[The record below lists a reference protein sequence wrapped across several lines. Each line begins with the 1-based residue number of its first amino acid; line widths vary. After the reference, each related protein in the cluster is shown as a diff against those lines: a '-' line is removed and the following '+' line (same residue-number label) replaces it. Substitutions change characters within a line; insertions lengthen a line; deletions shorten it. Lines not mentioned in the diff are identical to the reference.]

1 MPSAEE
7 SSRAAQLQAQLERK
21 FQTYLDKSVPHVSQR
36 WSAFACVALV
46 YLVRAYFLKG
56 YYIVTYGLGIYNL
69 NLLIGFMTPQM
80 DMTEDGPSLPTSG
93 NEEFKPFVRRL
104 PEFKFWYRSA
114 KSVCVAFC
122 MTFCPAFDLPVFWP
136 ILLMYFIM
144 LLFMTMKQQVKH
156 MLKYKYVPFSW
167 GKKQYGKGGTGGA
180 SADAATAGLKKDN
193 K

>member
-122 MTFCPAFDLPVFWP
+122 MTFLPRVRP
-136 ILLMYFIM
+136 PRVLAHTAHVLHHA
-144 LLFMTMKQQVKH
+144 LVH
-156 MLKYKYVPFSW
+156 DDEA
-167 GKKQYGKGGTGGA
+167 TGEA
-180 SADAATAGLKKDN
+180 HAKV
-193 K
+193 